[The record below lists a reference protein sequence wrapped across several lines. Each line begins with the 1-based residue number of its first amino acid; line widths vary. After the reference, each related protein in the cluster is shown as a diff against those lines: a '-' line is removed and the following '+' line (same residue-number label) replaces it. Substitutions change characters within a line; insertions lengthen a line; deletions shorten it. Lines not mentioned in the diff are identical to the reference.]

1 MKLSPTLLSL
11 ATIVGG
17 LLLPIGVLLPLFM
30 ADFMYAFLVFTLGT
44 VLFAGA
50 QFLTPFTSKS
60 FTARR
65 LHRQQ
70 LLGAAFLL
78 VTSVLMYMHW
88 QSLPPFRGDEWK
100 ISLAIAVVFELY
112 TAFRLP
118 SELKKAREV

>member
-17 LLLPIGVLLPLFM
+17 LLLPIGVLLPLFV
-30 ADFMYAFLVFTLGT
+30 ADFMYAFLVFTLGA
-44 VLFAGA
+44 VL
-50 QFLTPFTSKS
+50 FTSKS

-70 LLGAAFLL
+70 LLGAVFLL
-78 VTSVLMYMHW
+78 ATSVLMYMHW
-88 QSLPPFRGDEWK
+88 QGLPPFRGDEWK

-118 SELKKAREV
+118 SELKKTREV

>member
-30 ADFMYAFLVFTLGT
+30 ADFMYAFLVFTLGA

-50 QFLTPFTSKS
+50 QFLTP

-88 QSLPPFRGDEWK
+88 QGLPPFRGDEWK

>member
-60 FTARR
+60 FTARP
-65 LHRQQ
+65 LHRQP
-70 LLGAAFLL
+70 LPGAAF
-78 VTSVLMYMHW
+78 VLGPSLSTYLP
-88 QSLPPFRGDEWK
+88 SPGLPPLRGDEW
-100 ISLAIAVVFELY
+100 
-112 TAFRLP
+112 
-118 SELKKAREV
+118 

>member
-44 VLFAGA
+44 ILFAGA

-70 LLGAAFLL
+70 LLGASFLL

-88 QSLPPFRGDEWK
+88 QGLPPFRGDEWK

-118 SELKKAREV
+118 SEL

>member
-17 LLLPIGVLLPLFM
+17 LLLPIGVLL
-30 ADFMYAFLVFTLGT
+30 YAFLVFTLGA

-88 QSLPPFRGDEWK
+88 QGLPPFRGDEWK